1 MSACGFLVNCE
12 NSELFTLAH
21 WISTKLPRSGRVS
34 SGAIPMLWSISW
46 IAVPQSLQPGTCRFS
61 FWFPAMSLPS
71 ILWIFWMWVVR
82 WKIFGKNHRS
92 TWKEAG
98 YHWIPMDFKHSLKCL
113 WNPEKVYRSRNRCW
127 CHRVCHRTT
136 DSKTFP
142 NYSTCQTHHYH
153 QLRSLPEL
161 SGFGHMMKYVE
172 IWWTCCE
179 HVVKYGEIRKT
190 WQFPVPD
197 HAYNSPIIGST
208 QSAFSDIESSIWRPL
223 GVKLHQNSL
232 SWYPGVNEHRCGK
245 SAIRRSFSYRNHGF
259 STSFC
264 KL

>member
-1 MSACGFLVNCE
+1 MKE
-12 NSELFTLAH
+12 
-21 WISTKLPRSGRVS
+21 
-34 SGAIPMLWSISW
+34 
-46 IAVPQSLQPGTCRFS
+46 
-61 FWFPAMSLPS
+61 PS
-71 ILWIFWMWVVR
+71 INVKR
-82 WKIFGKNHRS
+82 G
-92 TWKEAG
+92 
-98 YHWIPMDFKHSLKCL
+98 WIPMDFKHSLKCL

-142 NYSTCQTHHYH
+142 NYSTCQTHHRH
-153 QLRSLPEL
+153 QVRSLPEL

-172 IWWTCCE
+172 IWWKCCE
-179 HVVKYGEIRKT
+179 HVVKYGEIRQT

-232 SWYPGVNEHRCGK
+232 SWYPGVNEHRCTPLFVD
-245 SAIRRSFSYRNHGF
+245 RFPTETPWGF

-264 KL
+264 KLSTFTPGFFWAETESFGSQAACQGLTNSRNPLGGGLWSGHIWSCFTNVDWGFIGHPEDPEDPGIYG